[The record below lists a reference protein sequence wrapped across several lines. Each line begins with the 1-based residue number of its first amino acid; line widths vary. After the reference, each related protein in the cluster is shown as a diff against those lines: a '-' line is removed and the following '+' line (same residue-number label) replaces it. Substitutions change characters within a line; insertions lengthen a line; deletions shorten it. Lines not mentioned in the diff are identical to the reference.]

1 MARVNPF
8 QFTKSWR
15 KDEGIP
21 YFPTKESSETKV
33 RADLQQL
40 FNEIKS
46 FINET
51 LLDAVNTVD
60 ASDVSVASGVG
71 TMMLSDKLA
80 EIDEAL
86 EDLDTAIE
94 EATVGTIP
102 DNSITGTK
110 IQHGTLT
117 GEHLDQGTI
126 EQTNLANGCVSTTEL
141 QDLAVT
147 GAKLANNAVNTEKIL
162 DGSVTPA
169 KLTSELRTT
178 ITEKYAVGDIFITT
192 RVGNPATL
200 LGYGTW
206 EGIVNKFLYAAGPD
220 NAIGS
225 TGGEAEH
232 TLTVNEMP
240 SHSHML
246 GIDNPNGQQT
256 GGSKLKHEYNP
267 AAIYYDGADVIGT
280 TGGGLAH
287 NNLPPY
293 YTVSMWIRTA

>member
-15 KDEGIP
+15 KDEGVP

-60 ASDVSVASGVG
+60 SSDVSVASGTG

-80 EIDEAL
+80 EIDAAL

-94 EATVGTIP
+94 EATVGTLP
-102 DNSITGTK
+102 DDSITGAK

-126 EQTNLANGCVSTTEL
+126 EQINLANGCVSTTEL
-141 QDLAVT
+141 NDLAVT
-147 GAKLANNAVNTEKIL
+147 EAKLANNAVTTAKIL

-169 KLTSELRTT
+169 KLTPALRTT

-206 EGIVNKFLYAAGPD
+206 EGIINKFLYAAGPD
-220 NAIGS
+220 NPIGS

-232 TLTVNEMP
+232 TLTVGEMP
-240 SHSHML
+240 THSHKVRYV
-246 GIDNPNGQQT
+246 GAAAGGAYGGQPGTSID
-256 GGSKLKHEYNP
+256 
-267 AAIYYDGADVIGT
+267 GT
-280 TGGGLAH
+280 PGYSELIIAPEGGGAAH
-287 NNLPPY
+287 NNMPPY
-293 YTVSMWIRTA
+293 LTVSMWIRTA

>member
-15 KDEGIP
+15 KDEGVP
-21 YFPTKESSETKV
+21 YFPTHESSETKV
-33 RADLQQL
+33 RADMQQL

-46 FINET
+46 FINES

-60 ASDVSVASGVG
+60 ASDVSVASGAG

-102 DNSITGTK
+102 DDSITGAK

-117 GEHLDQGTI
+117 GAHLDQGTI
-126 EQTNLANGCVSTTEL
+126 EQINLANGCVSTTEL
-141 QDLAVT
+141 DDLAVT
-147 GAKLANNAVNTEKIL
+147 EAKLANNAVTTAKIL

-232 TLTVNEMP
+232 TLTVDEMP

-280 TGGGLAH
+280 TGSGLAH